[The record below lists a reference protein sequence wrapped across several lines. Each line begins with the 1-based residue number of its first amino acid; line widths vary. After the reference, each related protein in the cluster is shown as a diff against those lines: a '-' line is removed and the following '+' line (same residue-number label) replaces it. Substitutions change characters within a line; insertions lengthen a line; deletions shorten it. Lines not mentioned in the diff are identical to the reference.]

1 MTSAVHRSM
10 RLALTAVVLAATL
23 SAIAVP
29 ATAGGGGGRRRIQVF
44 PGPNAIGKALER
56 ANDGDILLIHRGRYR
71 EVVEVDLDVTLKG
84 VGRKP
89 PTIDGRCQTGVVVS
103 VLVDGV
109 TLKHLR
115 VQGATEGFGGLP
127 SEVNVAGVSDAT
139 LRKMVF
145 RDTCDAEYG
154 VNVYRTGRVVVA
166 RSVAR
171 GFSDAGLYV
180 GSIEQGPV
188 LFSRNEAFDNNRG
201 VIIEDSLPGTIVVS
215 DNLVRNNDE
224 PGTGAE
230 PSGIDIIRTDG
241 VDVLR
246 NVVRDNLVYGIRAYA
261 DAKDTS
267 TGNRIFDNVISGS
280 GTFDAFDE
288 TGQNCW
294 NGTTYG
300 TASPNPPPTCP

>member
-1 MTSAVHRSM
+1 M
-10 RLALTAVVLAATL
+10 RRAFRNTLRAAIVAFVIAAGLAPAGTRVV
-23 SAIAVP
+23 
-29 ATAGGGGGRRRIQVF
+29 AGEGNRRRIDVF
-44 PGPNAIGKALER
+44 PGPNALTRALEDAR
-56 ANDGDILLIHRGRYR
+56 DGDVLRIHQGRYR
-71 EVVEVDLDVTLKG
+71 EVVEVDKDVTLKG
-84 VGRKP
+84 VGRRI
-89 PTIDGRCQTGVVVS
+89 PTIDGRCGTAVVVN

-109 TLKHLR
+109 TLKRLR
-115 VQGATEGFGGLP
+115 VQGADEGFGGLP
-127 SEVNVAGVSDAT
+127 SEVNLAGVSDVDVRR
-139 LRKMVF
+139 LVF

-154 VNVYRTGRVVVA
+154 INVYRTGPVVVA

-180 GSIEQGPV
+180 GGIEQGPV
-188 LFSRNEAFDNNRG
+188 LFSRNEALDNNRG
-201 VIIEDSLPGTIVVS
+201 VIIEDSLPGTVVVA
-215 DNLVRNNDE
+215 DNLVHNNDE

-261 DAKDTS
+261 DPKDVSTS
-267 TGNRIFDNVISGS
+267 NRIYDNVISGS
-280 GTFDAFDE
+280 GTFDAYDE

-300 TASPNPPPTCP
+300 TASPNPPPHCP

>member
-1 MTSAVHRSM
+1 MRS
-10 RLALTAVVLAATL
+10 RTPLRAVLAAIVI
-23 SAIAVP
+23 SAGLVTSTDP
-29 ATAGGGGGRRRIQVF
+29 GLAGGARRRIDVF
-44 PGPNAIGKALER
+44 PGPNAIGR
-56 ANDGDILLIHRGRYR
+56 AIEDARDGDILLIHRGRYR
-71 EVVEVDLDVTLKG
+71 EVVEVDKDVTIKG
-84 VGRKP
+84 VGKRL
-89 PTIDGRCQTGVVVS
+89 PTIDGRCGTAVVVN

-109 TLKHLR
+109 TLKRLR
-115 VQGATEGFGGLP
+115 VQGANEGFGGLP
-127 SEVNVAGVSDAT
+127 SEVNLAGVSDVAVRR
-139 LRKMVF
+139 LVF

-154 VNVYRTGRVVVA
+154 INVYRTGPVVVA

-180 GSIEQGPV
+180 GGIEQGPV
-188 LFSRNEAFDNNRG
+188 LFSRNEALDNNRG
-201 VIIEDSLPGTIVVS
+201 VIIEDSLPGTVVVA

-261 DAKDTS
+261 DLKNVSTS
-267 TGNRIFDNVISGS
+267 NRIYDNVISGS
-280 GTFDAFDE
+280 GSFDAYDE
-288 TGQNCW
+288 TGENCW